1 MLIDIHTHTCR
12 PKAVA
17 AAVGR
22 NFVEPTEMIRAL
34 DAHGIDKAVNLCV
47 ASPENRT
54 AAGYITP
61 EDVLEVCS
69 EHPDRLIPACC
80 LDARMVGFS
89 PKSDF
94 RPILNYYKEAGCK
107 VVGEHITNLPFDDP
121 LQMNL
126 FHQVEEVGLPL
137 TFHVAHVHQGTY
149 GCYDDAGLP
158 RLEKVLKECPDL
170 TMLGHSQAF
179 WSEISAD
186 VTEETRGGY
195 PEGSVTPG
203 RVVELMRECPNLWG
217 DLSAGSGFNAI
228 SRDPE
233 FGYSFLEEFQDR
245 LCFGTDLA
253 WSEQELPIVAY
264 FEKLREGNL
273 ISTEAHEK
281 ITWRNADRLLELGIQ
296 EE

>member
-1 MLIDIHTHTCR
+1 MLIDIHIHTCR
-12 PKAVA
+12 PKAIAKV
-17 AAVGR
+17 VDR
-22 NFVEPTEMIRAL
+22 NFVGPEETIRVL
-34 DAHGIDKAVNLCV
+34 DANGIDKAVNLCV
-47 ASPENRT
+47 VSPECRT
-54 AAGYITP
+54 ASGYITP
-61 EDVLEVCS
+61 EDVLEVCR
-69 EHPDRLIPACC
+69 EYPDRLIPTCC
-80 LDARMVGFS
+80 LDSRMVGFS
-89 PKSDF
+89 PGSDF

-121 LQMNL
+121 LQLNL

-137 TFHVAHVHQGTY
+137 TFHVAPVHQGTY

-158 RLEKVLKECPDL
+158 RLEKVLKECPNL

-186 VTEETRGGY
+186 VTDESRGGY
-195 PEGSVTPG
+195 PGGKVTSG
-203 RVVELMRECPNLWG
+203 RLLELMREYPNLWG

-253 WSEQELPIVAY
+253 WSEQKLPIAAY
-264 FEKLREGNL
+264 FRKLSEEEL
-273 ISTEAHEK
+273 ISSEAHEK
-281 ITWRNADRLLELGIQ
+281 ITWRNADRLLGLGI
-296 EE
+296 EDS